1 MNNNIK
7 EEEGNT
13 FKNVFYVC
21 TCTRLKVKGNETF
34 RNMVKNKA
42 SKQKGREK

>member
-7 EEEGNT
+7 EEEGKT
-13 FKNVFYVC
+13 FKNVFYV
-21 TCTRLKVKGNETF
+21 CTRLKVKGNETF

>member
-1 MNNNIK
+1 M
-7 EEEGNT
+7 
-13 FKNVFYVC
+13 Y
-21 TCTRLKVKGNETF
+21 TRLKVKGNETF

>member
-1 MNNNIK
+1 MENEQQYK
-7 EEEGNT
+7 GGRRED
-13 FKNVFYVC
+13 FKNVFYV
-21 TCTRLKVKGNETF
+21 CTRLKVKGNETF